1 MNTYP
6 QIDSV
11 IVSLGPISIRWYGL
25 MYVLGFAAFYFLGK
39 WRASRPVPDGQ
50 APWTPPQLADLLFYG
65 VVGVVVGGRLGYVLF
80 YGLDEFLRDPLWL
93 VRIWEGGMSF
103 HGGLL
108 GVVGA
113 IWLYARRAS
122 RAFLAVTDLAA
133 PLAPVGLGLG
143 RLGNFINAE
152 LPGRATESSLG
163 VHFPCSSVRDF
174 NLVCFGEFEAVARH
188 VSSLYQAT
196 AEGVVLFAIVWLYAA
211 RQSRLF
217 SCEGQAPR
225 APRVGRVSGVFL
237 LGYGFLRFVT
247 EFFRQPDPGK
257 GFVAFDLLTMGQML
271 SLPMVAFGL
280 YLLFRRASRPA
291 GKAS

>member
-39 WRASRPVPDGQ
+39 WRASRPMPDGQ

-113 IWLYARRAS
+113 IWLYARRSS
-122 RAFLAVTDLAA
+122 RPFLAVTDLAA

-152 LPGRATESSLG
+152 LPGRVTEFSLG

-174 NLVCFGEFEAVARH
+174 NLVCFGEFESVARH
-188 VSSLYQAT
+188 VSSLYQST

-211 RQSRLF
+211 RQSR
-217 SCEGQAPR
+217 
-225 APRVGRVSGVFL
+225 VGRISGVFL
-237 LGYGFLRFVT
+237 LGYGVLRFVT

>member
-25 MYVLGFAAFYFLGK
+25 MYVLGFAAFYVLGK
-39 WRASRPVPDGQ
+39 WRASRPAPDGQ

-113 IWLYARRAS
+113 IWLYARRSS

-152 LPGRATESSLG
+152 LPGRVTESPLG

-211 RQSRLF
+211 RQSR
-217 SCEGQAPR
+217 
-225 APRVGRVSGVFL
+225 VGRISGVFL
-237 LGYGFLRFVT
+237 LGYGGLRFVT

-280 YLLFRRASRPA
+280 YLLFRGASRPA
-291 GKAS
+291 MKTS

>member
-39 WRASRPVPDGQ
+39 WRASRPVSDGQ
-50 APWTPPQLADLLFYG
+50 TPWTPPQLADLLFYG

-152 LPGRATESSLG
+152 LPGRVTESSLG

-174 NLVCFGEFEAVARH
+174 NLVCFGEFEAVTRH

-211 RQSRLF
+211 RQSR
-217 SCEGQAPR
+217 
-225 APRVGRVSGVFL
+225 VGRISGVFL
-237 LGYGFLRFVT
+237 LGYGILRFVT

-280 YLLFRRASRPA
+280 YLLFRGASRPA
-291 GKAS
+291 MKTS

>member
-25 MYVLGFAAFYFLGK
+25 MYVLGFAAFYFLGR

-113 IWLYARRAS
+113 IWLYARRSS

-152 LPGRATESSLG
+152 LPGRVTESSLG

-188 VSSLYQAT
+188 VSSLYQAM

-211 RQSRLF
+211 RQSR
-217 SCEGQAPR
+217 
-225 APRVGRVSGVFL
+225 VGRISGVFL
-237 LGYGFLRFVT
+237 LGYGVLRFVT

-257 GFVAFDLLTMGQML
+257 GFVAFDLLTMGQIL

-280 YLLFRRASRPA
+280 YLLVRRASRPA
-291 GKAS
+291 MKTS

>member
-11 IVSLGPISIRWYGL
+11 IVSLGPVSIRWYGL

-152 LPGRATESSLG
+152 LPGRVTESSLG

-211 RQSRLF
+211 RQSR
-217 SCEGQAPR
+217 
-225 APRVGRVSGVFL
+225 VGRISGVFL
-237 LGYGFLRFVT
+237 LGYGVLRFVT

-271 SLPMVAFGL
+271 SLPMVALGL
-280 YLLFRRASRPA
+280 YLLFRRTSRPA
-291 GKAS
+291 MKAS

>member
-39 WRASRPVPDGQ
+39 WRASRPAPDGQ

-113 IWLYARRAS
+113 IWLYARRSS

-152 LPGRATESSLG
+152 LPGRVTESPLG
-163 VHFPCSSVRDF
+163 VHFPCSSVREF

-211 RQSRLF
+211 RQSR
-217 SCEGQAPR
+217 
-225 APRVGRVSGVFL
+225 VGSVSGVFL
-237 LGYGFLRFVT
+237 LGYGGLRFVT

-280 YLLFRRASRPA
+280 YLLFRGASRPA
-291 GKAS
+291 MKTS